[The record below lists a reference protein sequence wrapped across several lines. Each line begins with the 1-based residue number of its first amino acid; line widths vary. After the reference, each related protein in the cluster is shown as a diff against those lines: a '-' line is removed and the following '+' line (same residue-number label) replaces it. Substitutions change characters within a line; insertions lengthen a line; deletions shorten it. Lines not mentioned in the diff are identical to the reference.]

1 MPALNVILEC
11 HNLCRYFK
19 SGGNTLKVLDGVS
32 LELKR
37 GEMVCVVGASGSGKS
52 TLLHL
57 LGLLDT
63 PTAGTI
69 AINGKH
75 THELEMHELDTLR
88 RNLLGFV
95 FQFHHLLPE
104 FNAVENI
111 ALPARIARRN
121 ISEIETRANQLLD
134 MTQLSH
140 RATHRPGE
148 LSGGEQQR
156 IAVAR
161 ALMNQPQILF
171 MDEPTGNL
179 DHANGLKLLEILDN
193 LRAQETLSILMVTHN
208 PEIAER
214 ADRLLHLEDGRIR

>member
-1 MPALNVILEC
+1 MILEC
-11 HNLCRYFK
+11 QNLCRHFK

-32 LELKR
+32 LELNR
-37 GEMVCVVGASGSGKS
+37 GEMICVVGASGSGKS

-57 LGLLDT
+57 LGLLDS
-63 PTAGTI
+63 PTHGTI
-69 AINGKH
+69 TIDGKF
-75 THELEMHELDTLR
+75 THELQMHELDALR
-88 RNLLGFV
+88 RSLLGFV

-104 FNAVENI
+104 FNALENI
-111 ALPARIARRN
+111 ALPARVARRAN
-121 ISEIETRANQLLD
+121 PEIESRAKQLIE
-134 MTQLSH
+134 MIQLSH

-156 IAVAR
+156 VAVAR

-193 LRAQETLSILMVTHN
+193 LRSQETLSILMVTHN

-214 ADRLLHLEDGRIR
+214 ADRLLHLEDGQLR